1 MEDNTRDIVL
11 VSLKF
16 VYQEVRDIEEYRIL
30 VIQPGQY
37 KTRHA
42 RSSGGNCYK
51 GLDVT
56 DPEELR
62 EDRIANCI
70 DVKFM
75 RQ

>member
-1 MEDNTRDIVL
+1 M
-11 VSLKF
+11 
-16 VYQEVRDIEEYRIL
+16 EEYRIL

-37 KTRHA
+37 KSRHA
-42 RSSGGNCYK
+42 LSSAGNCYK
-51 GLDVT
+51 GSDVT

-62 EDRIANCI
+62 EDTIANCI